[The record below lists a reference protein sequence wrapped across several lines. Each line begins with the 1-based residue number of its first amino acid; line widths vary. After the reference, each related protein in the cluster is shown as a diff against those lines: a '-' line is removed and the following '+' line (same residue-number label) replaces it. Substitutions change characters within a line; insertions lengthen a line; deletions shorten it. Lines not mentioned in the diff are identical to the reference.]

1 MATDLSNLRNAVH
14 NDVVRKTRY
23 SKLSTKVNSF
33 DTKVPSTS
41 GLISK
46 LKNDLDKQNLKK
58 KIENVDK
65 KIHNTN
71 FSQQNFFK
79 MQTLWRLK
87 IKT

>member
-14 NDVVRKTRY
+14 NDVVTKTRY

>member
-1 MATDLSNLRNAVH
+1 MAIDLSNLRNAVH

-23 SKLSTKVNSF
+23 SKLVTKVNAF

-46 LKNDLDKQNLKK
+46 LKNDLDKQNLEK
-58 KIENVDK
+58 KIENLDK

-79 MQTLWRLK
+79 MQ
-87 IKT
+87 KT